1 LISLESTINNRVLG
15 HLFAD
20 TALRD
25 QALTHRSAGRRNN
38 ERLEF
43 LGDGLVNLIIAEF
56 IYEQYPRASEGEMT
70 RLRASL
76 VNGVALAELARAEE
90 LGELLVLGPG
100 ELKSGGYRRESILA
114 DTFEALIAAI
124 YLDAGW
130 DVCRTT
136 VRRLFA
142 SRVVAAAGK
151 VAKDSK
157 TALQELLQAKGIALP
172 TYELVSSVGEDHAKV
187 FEVACTIEALG
198 LRATGTGSSRRA
210 AEQVSADAIL
220 VEARAA
226 IAARKSGQNP

>member
-1 LISLESTINNRVLG
+1 MERAINNSVLG

-20 TALRD
+20 PALLD

-43 LGDGLVNLIIAEF
+43 LGDALVNLIIAEF
-56 IYEQYPRASEGEMT
+56 VYEQYPRASEGEMT

-76 VNGVALAELARAEE
+76 VNGSALAELARGEE
-90 LGELLVLGPG
+90 LGDNLVLGPG
-100 ELKSGGYRRESILA
+100 ELKSGGFRRESILA

-142 SRVVAAAGK
+142 TRVVAAEGK

-157 TALQELLQAKGIALP
+157 TALQELLQAKAYALP
-172 TYELVSSVGEDHAKV
+172 IYELVSSVGEDHAKV
-187 FEVACTIEALG
+187 FEVACTIESLG
-198 LRATGTGSSRRA
+198 LRAIGTGSSRRA
-210 AEQVSADAIL
+210 AEQASADAIL
-220 VEARAA
+220 VDTRTA
-226 IAARKSGQNP
+226 IAARKTGRNT

>member
-1 LISLESTINNRVLG
+1 ML
-15 HLFAD
+15 
-20 TALRD
+20 D

-43 LGDGLVNLIIAEF
+43 LGDALVNLIIAEF
-56 IYEQYPRASEGEMT
+56 VYEQYPRASEGEMT

-76 VNGVALAELARAEE
+76 VNGSALAEVARAEE

-100 ELKSGGYRRESILA
+100 ELKSGGFRRESILA

-142 SRVVAAAGK
+142 TRIIAAEGK

-157 TALQELLQAKGIALP
+157 TSLQELLQARGHPLP
-172 TYELVSSVGEDHAKV
+172 IYELISSVGEDHAKV
-187 FEVACTIEALG
+187 FEVSCTIAGLG
-198 LRATGTGSSRRA
+198 LRAVGSGSSRRA
-210 AEQVSADAIL
+210 AEQASADAIL
-220 VEARAA
+220 ADTRAA
-226 IAARKSGQNP
+226 VATRKSGRNV